1 MIHRPVSYTVASMA
15 WNLHAIAQTQCRV
28 DGVNLH
34 VTCRTPKHEQG
45 LLVLAVRE
53 EVAQRVSI

>member
-1 MIHRPVSYTVASMA
+1 VSYTVASMA

-34 VTCRTPKHEQG
+34 
-45 LLVLAVRE
+45 AI
-53 EVAQRVSI
+53 AQT